1 MNIIDQNFYQLI
13 RFLNT
18 QSEDMLF
25 ETIKRHYLNLSPE
38 LHQSLEDY
46 FQKFDYWGSLN
57 AEKND
62 FDHIHQRANV
72 LFHHLDD
79 FVHLYERLEDYR
91 SKKLLF
97 AILNNWYQF
106 DFITLGNAL
115 EKNYSPYFDLDIVP
129 TAEEEVFVDL
139 GAYTGDTILDYL
151 NVYGVDSYKK
161 IYGYEITEETFQKL
175 QKNLRFYPN
184 IILKNNAVIDQNQT
198 VFIEPSTVDASANT
212 VRDYGAT
219 KIEAVT
225 LDEDIKEPITMLKMD
240 IEGSE
245 QKAIIGAIN
254 HIKKDTPNLFLSVY
268 HSFEDMWKIPHMIDE
283 IKPGYQFYLRTH
295 GNNIFATEVTLIAIY
310 PKK

>member
-1 MNIIDQNFYQLI
+1 M
-13 RFLNT
+13 
-18 QSEDMLF
+18 
-25 ETIKRHYLNLSPE
+25 
-38 LHQSLEDY
+38 
-46 FQKFDYWGSLN
+46 
-57 AEKND
+57 
-62 FDHIHQRANV
+62 
-72 LFHHLDD
+72 
-79 FVHLYERLEDYR
+79 
-91 SKKLLF
+91 
-97 AILNNWYQF
+97 
-106 DFITLGNAL
+106 
-115 EKNYSPYFDLDIVP
+115 
-129 TAEEEVFVDL
+129 
-139 GAYTGDTILDYL
+139 
-151 NVYGVDSYKK
+151 DSYKK

-184 IILKNNAVIDQNQT
+184 IILKNNAVIDQSQT

-219 KIEAVT
+219 KIEAIT

-245 QKAIIGAIN
+245 QKAILGAIN

>member
-1 MNIIDQNFYQLI
+1 MNIIDRNFYQLV

-25 ETIKRHYLNLSPE
+25 ETIKRNYLNLSPE

-46 FQKFDYWGSLN
+46 FQKFDYWGSLDK
-57 AEKND
+57 EKHD
-62 FDHIHQRANV
+62 FDHIRKRASV

-79 FVHLYERLEDYR
+79 FVQLYERLNDYR

-106 DFITLGNAL
+106 DFVTLGGSL
-115 EKNYSPYFDLDIVP
+115 EKNYSPYFDLDLVP
-129 TAEEEVFVDL
+129 AAQGEVLVDL

-151 NVYGVDSYKK
+151 NVYGINSYKK
-161 IYGYEITEETFQKL
+161 IYGYEITPETFQTL

-184 IILKNNAVIDQNQT
+184 IVLKNNAITDQKQT
-198 VFIEPSTVDASANT
+198 VFIDPSTVDASANT
-212 VRDYGAT
+212 VCEYGTT
-219 KIEAVT
+219 KIESVT

-245 QKAIIGAIN
+245 QQAIIGAIN
-254 HIKKDTPNLFLSVY
+254 HIKQDTPKLFLSVY
-268 HSFEDMWKIPHMIDE
+268 HSFEDLWKIPRMIDE
-283 IKPGYQFYLRTH
+283 IKPGYQFYLRTY

-310 PKK
+310 PQQ